1 MSLAEQNRAI
11 YERFC
16 HEVLVNG
23 NTDAIEQLVDPSVI
37 SHSPFPG
44 QAPGR
49 DGFKRAFAMFRAAFP
64 ELRVAI
70 HDIIA
75 SDDKVVGYFTV
86 TGVHSGAFMGIAP
99 TGKTV
104 TYDEMAIVRIANGK
118 IVEHW
123 SVADTLSMMQTLGMV
138 TMAGGDAATSARDA
152 RDEPSLLQGHGLS

>member
-1 MSLAEQNRAI
+1 MTSAEQNRAT

-23 NTDAIEQLVDPSVI
+23 NLDAIDHLVDPSVV

-49 DGFKRAFAMFRAAFP
+49 DGFKQAFAMFRAAFP
-64 ELRVAI
+64 RLRVEI
-70 HDIIA
+70 HELVA
-75 SDDKVVGYFTV
+75 EGDKVAGYFTV
-86 TGVHSGAFMGIAP
+86 TGVHTGDFMGIAP

-118 IVEHW
+118 IAEHW
-123 SVADTLSMMQTLGMV
+123 SVADTLSMMQALGMV
-138 TMAGGDAATSARDA
+138 TMSGGDAPSRDE